1 MALTI
6 FLIIIVFI
14 IVLQSAIPFLLKRTV
29 AFGVTIPEGHTD
41 DPTIAS
47 FKKKYAAITF
57 ITGLLL
63 LIAYF
68 IWAKNS
74 NLQKKQSCYLD

>member
-6 FLIIIVFI
+6 FLITIGFI
-14 IVLQSAIPFLLKRTV
+14 FVLQSAIPFLLKRTI

-47 FKKKYAAITF
+47 FKKIYAAIIF
-57 ITGLLL
+57 VTGLIS

-68 IWAKNS
+68 ILAK
-74 NLQKKQSCYLD
+74 Q